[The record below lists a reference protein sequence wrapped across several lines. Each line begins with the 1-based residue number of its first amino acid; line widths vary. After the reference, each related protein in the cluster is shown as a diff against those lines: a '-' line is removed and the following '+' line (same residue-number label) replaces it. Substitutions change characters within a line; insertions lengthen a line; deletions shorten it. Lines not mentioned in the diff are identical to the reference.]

1 MTCREKL
8 AIEHPDE
15 INPDCY
21 GGCKGCPSVYGYL
34 QNPDYCDGGENY
46 ICTKCWD
53 REIPETESTK
63 PVTVETTS
71 ANTYHPEQLD
81 LHKLIDEAMEKKDRE
96 VSIFIMKDNM
106 SVYVR
111 PVSSNDPR
119 WIVHEKCSG
128 RKITWEYECSEC
140 HVYSDK
146 LMCYCGYC
154 GEKLRMPV
162 IEDKR
167 VKGVSEDS
175 VKEAVKEA
183 KDDGESKDM

>member
-8 AIEHPDE
+8 AIEHPECVD
-15 INPDCY
+15 PTCD
-21 GGCKGCPSVYGYL
+21 GGCRGCPSQYGYI
-34 QNPDYCDGGENY
+34 NTNIICCGMPNDEK
-46 ICTKCWD
+46 CTKCWD
-53 REIPETESTK
+53 REIHGTEPTK
-63 PVTVETTS
+63 PKPS
-71 ANTYHPEQLD
+71 NQLD
-81 LHKLIDEAMEKKDRE
+81 IHKLIDEAMDKKDRE

-111 PVSSNDPR
+111 PVASNDPR

-140 HVYSDK
+140 HAYSDK

-175 VKEAVKEA
+175 VKEA